1 MLLMLLVSLASV
13 NAKCDW
19 SKVSLG
25 KSNTCNAYKFEVT
38 GTVDTCYKHDIKIY
52 KKGATTTTYAGTN
65 RVFSYT
71 FNDTGYYY
79 VRVSVKNACCG
90 GDTLIYV
97 LIHVE
102 CKPTTKPKCDWS
114 KVSLVK
120 SNTCNVYKFEVTG
133 TADTCNKHSI
143 LIVKKGVTTP
153 SYTGD
158 NRVFNYTFND
168 TGYYFVKVSIKNKCC
183 GGDTLF
189 YDYIHVTCKPTT
201 KPKCDWSKVKP
212 GYSYSGRSYKFEI
225 SSIDTCLTYT
235 NLRYGKGKV
244 DTLNHDRTFGV
255 TFSDTG
261 IWYIISKIH
270 NKCTGCDTSFYIRLH
285 VVGVATKKC
294 DWSKIGLGYS
304 NRCGTVTF
312 ELGSRDTCITGYS
325 LWAYNHATHK
335 LDTLAHDRIF
345 RRTLDTGWYTFKA
358 SFHNKCGNCDTFIY
372 KEIHIGCDSTMV
384 GLKTISRDVI
394 KVTPNPADDRVLVC
408 LTSPTKQPLV
418 PYFIYNGSGQIV
430 KDGLISS
437 CVQINTSSWKS
448 GIYTFRMGSLT
459 HRIVVQH

>member
-1 MLLMLLVSLASV
+1 MLLVSLASV

-90 GDTLIYV
+90 GDTLMYV

-114 KVSLVK
+114 KVSLGK
-120 SNTCNVYKFEVTG
+120 SNTCNAYKFEVTG
-133 TADTCNKHSI
+133 TVDTCYKHSI
-143 LIVKKGVTTP
+143 LIVKKGSTTP
-153 SYTGD
+153 LYSGD
-158 NRVFNYTFND
+158 NRVFNYTFSD
-168 TGYYFVKVSIKNKCC
+168 TGYYIVKVSIKNKCC

-189 YDYIHVTCKPTT
+189 YNYIHVTCKPR
-201 KPKCDWSKVKP
+201 PKCVWSNLGF
-212 GYSYSGRSYKFEI
+212 GYGNSCNVYK
-225 SSIDTCLTYT
+225 
-235 NLRYGKGKV
+235 
-244 DTLNHDRTFGV
+244 
-255 TFSDTG
+255 
-261 IWYIISKIH
+261 
-270 NKCTGCDTSFYIRLH
+270 
-285 VVGVATKKC
+285 
-294 DWSKIGLGYS
+294 
-304 NRCGTVTF
+304 F

-325 LWAYNHATHK
+325 LWAYNQSTHK

-384 GLKTISRDVI
+384 GLKTISKDVI

-437 CVQINTSSWKS
+437 CIQINTSSWKS

>member
-1 MLLMLLVSLASV
+1 MKKIIMLLMLLVSLASV

-38 GTVDTCYKHDIKIY
+38 GTVDTCYKH
-52 KKGATTTTYAGTN
+52 
-65 RVFSYT
+65 
-71 FNDTGYYY
+71 
-79 VRVSVKNACCG
+79 
-90 GDTLIYV
+90 
-97 LIHVE
+97 
-102 CKPTTKPKCDWS
+102 
-114 KVSLVK
+114 
-120 SNTCNVYKFEVTG
+120 
-133 TADTCNKHSI
+133 SI
-143 LIVKKGVTTP
+143 LIVKKGSTTP
-153 SYTGD
+153 LYTGD
-158 NRVFNYTFND
+158 NRVFNYTFSD

-189 YDYIHVTCKPTT
+189 YDYIHVTCKPKPKCDWSKLGFGYGNSCNVYKFELGSIDTCISYTAYIYSYKTGKITDTFRTRNFTKVFTDTGKYKLYVLAKNKCGGCDTSFYRVLTVTCKPTT
-201 KPKCDWSKVKP
+201 KPKCDWSK
-212 GYSYSGRSYKFEI
+212 I
-225 SSIDTCLTYT
+225 S
-235 NLRYGKGKV
+235 
-244 DTLNHDRTFGV
+244 
-255 TFSDTG
+255 
-261 IWYIISKIH
+261 
-270 NKCTGCDTSFYIRLH
+270 
-285 VVGVATKKC
+285 
-294 DWSKIGLGYS
+294 LGYS

-384 GLKTISRDVI
+384 GLKTISRDII

-448 GIYTFRMGSLT
+448 GIYTFRMGGLT

>member
-90 GDTLIYV
+90 GDTLMYV

-114 KVSLVK
+114 KVSLGK
-120 SNTCNVYKFEVTG
+120 SNTCNAYKFEVTG
-133 TADTCNKHSI
+133 TVDTCNKHSI
-143 LIVKKGVTTP
+143 LIVKKGSTTP
-153 SYTGD
+153 LYTGD
-158 NRVFNYTFND
+158 NRVFNYTFSD

-201 KPKCDWSKVKP
+201 KPKCDWSK
-212 GYSYSGRSYKFEI
+212 
-225 SSIDTCLTYT
+225 
-235 NLRYGKGKV
+235 
-244 DTLNHDRTFGV
+244 
-255 TFSDTG
+255 
-261 IWYIISKIH
+261 
-270 NKCTGCDTSFYIRLH
+270 
-285 VVGVATKKC
+285 
-294 DWSKIGLGYS
+294 IGLGYS
-304 NRCGTVTF
+304 NKCGTVTF

-437 CVQINTSSWKS
+437 CIQINTSSWKS

>member
-38 GTVDTCYKHDIKIY
+38 GTVDTCNKHDIKIY

-90 GDTLIYV
+90 GDTLMYV

-114 KVSLVK
+114 KVSLGK
-120 SNTCNVYKFEVTG
+120 SNTCNAYKFEVIG
-133 TADTCNKHSI
+133 TVDTCNKHSI
-143 LIVKKGVTTP
+143 LIVKKGSTTP
-153 SYTGD
+153 LYTGD
-158 NRVFNYTFND
+158 NRVFNYTFSD

-201 KPKCDWSKVKP
+201 KPKCDWSK
-212 GYSYSGRSYKFEI
+212 
-225 SSIDTCLTYT
+225 
-235 NLRYGKGKV
+235 
-244 DTLNHDRTFGV
+244 
-255 TFSDTG
+255 
-261 IWYIISKIH
+261 
-270 NKCTGCDTSFYIRLH
+270 
-285 VVGVATKKC
+285 
-294 DWSKIGLGYS
+294 IGLGYS
-304 NRCGTVTF
+304 NKCGTVTF
-312 ELGSRDTCITGYS
+312 ELGSKDTCITGYS
-325 LWAYNHATHK
+325 LWAYNQSTHK

-384 GLKTISRDVI
+384 GLKTISRDII

-437 CVQINTSSWKS
+437 CIQINTSSWKS

>member
-90 GDTLIYV
+90 GDTLMYV

-114 KVSLVK
+114 KVSLGK
-120 SNTCNVYKFEVTG
+120 SNTCNAYKFEVTG
-133 TADTCNKHSI
+133 TVDTCNKHSI
-143 LIVKKGVTTP
+143 LIVKKGSTTP
-153 SYTGD
+153 LYTGD
-158 NRVFNYTFND
+158 NRVFNYTFSD

-201 KPKCDWSKVKP
+201 KPKCDWSK
-212 GYSYSGRSYKFEI
+212 
-225 SSIDTCLTYT
+225 
-235 NLRYGKGKV
+235 
-244 DTLNHDRTFGV
+244 
-255 TFSDTG
+255 
-261 IWYIISKIH
+261 
-270 NKCTGCDTSFYIRLH
+270 
-285 VVGVATKKC
+285 
-294 DWSKIGLGYS
+294 IGLGYS
-304 NRCGTVTF
+304 NKCGTVTF
-312 ELGSRDTCITGYS
+312 ELGSKDTCITGYS

-372 KEIHIGCDSTMV
+372 KEIYIGCDSTIA
-384 GLKTISRDVI
+384 GLKTLSRDVI

-418 PYFIYNGSGQIV
+418 PYFIYSGSGQIV

-437 CVQINTSSWKS
+437 CIQINTSSWKS

>member
-25 KSNTCNAYKFEVT
+25 KSNTCNDYKFEVT
-38 GTVDTCYKHDIKIY
+38 GTVDTCYKH
-52 KKGATTTTYAGTN
+52 
-65 RVFSYT
+65 
-71 FNDTGYYY
+71 
-79 VRVSVKNACCG
+79 
-90 GDTLIYV
+90 
-97 LIHVE
+97 
-102 CKPTTKPKCDWS
+102 
-114 KVSLVK
+114 
-120 SNTCNVYKFEVTG
+120 
-133 TADTCNKHSI
+133 SI
-143 LIVKKGVTTP
+143 LIVKKGSTTP
-153 SYTGD
+153 LYTGD
-158 NRVFNYTFND
+158 NRVFNYTFSD

-345 RRTLDTGWYTFKA
+345 KRTLDTGWYTFKA

-372 KEIHIGCDSTMV
+372 KEIYIGCDSTMV
-384 GLKTISRDVI
+384 KLKLPKLPTLGIKIS
-394 KVTPNPADDRVLVC
+394 PNPADDKVIFTVASTDKAASNTYEVYDSKGKLVLTGTMGGGICVGVSN
-408 LTSPTKQPLV
+408 LP
-418 PYFIYNGSGQIV
+418 NGTYIV
-430 KDGLISS
+430 KIG
-437 CVQINTSSWKS
+437 K
-448 GIYTFRMGSLT
+448 LT
-459 HRIVVQH
+459 QKFIVQH

>member
-90 GDTLIYV
+90 GDTLMYV

-114 KVSLVK
+114 KVSLGK
-120 SNTCNVYKFEVTG
+120 SNTCNAYKFEVTG
-133 TADTCNKHSI
+133 TVDTCNKHSI
-143 LIVKKGVTTP
+143 LIVKKGSTTP
-153 SYTGD
+153 LYTGD
-158 NRVFNYTFND
+158 NRVFNYTFSD

-201 KPKCDWSKVKP
+201 KPKCDWSK
-212 GYSYSGRSYKFEI
+212 
-225 SSIDTCLTYT
+225 
-235 NLRYGKGKV
+235 
-244 DTLNHDRTFGV
+244 
-255 TFSDTG
+255 
-261 IWYIISKIH
+261 
-270 NKCTGCDTSFYIRLH
+270 
-285 VVGVATKKC
+285 
-294 DWSKIGLGYS
+294 IGLGYS
-304 NRCGTVTF
+304 NKCGTVTF
-312 ELGSRDTCITGYS
+312 ELGSKDTCITGYS

-384 GLKTISRDVI
+384 GLKTISRDII

-448 GIYTFRMGSLT
+448 GIYTFRMGGLT

>member
-90 GDTLIYV
+90 GDTLMYV

-114 KVSLVK
+114 KVSLGK
-120 SNTCNVYKFEVTG
+120 SNTCNAYKFEVTG
-133 TADTCNKHSI
+133 TVDTCNKHSI
-143 LIVKKGVTTP
+143 LIVKKGSTTP
-153 SYTGD
+153 LYTGD
-158 NRVFNYTFND
+158 NRVFNYTFSD

-201 KPKCDWSKVKP
+201 KPKCDWSK
-212 GYSYSGRSYKFEI
+212 
-225 SSIDTCLTYT
+225 
-235 NLRYGKGKV
+235 
-244 DTLNHDRTFGV
+244 
-255 TFSDTG
+255 
-261 IWYIISKIH
+261 
-270 NKCTGCDTSFYIRLH
+270 
-285 VVGVATKKC
+285 
-294 DWSKIGLGYS
+294 IGLGYS
-304 NRCGTVTF
+304 NKCGTVTF
-312 ELGSRDTCITGYS
+312 ELGSKDTCITGYS

-372 KEIHIGCDSTMV
+372 KEIYIGCDSTML
-384 GLKTISRDVI
+384 GLNTLNRDAI
-394 KVTPNPADDRVLVC
+394 KSYPNPADDNVLIC
-408 LTSPTKQPLV
+408 LTYPTKQPLV
-418 PYFIYNGSGQIV
+418 PYFIYNGSGQII
-430 KDGLISS
+430 KDGLISN
-437 CVQINTSSWKS
+437 CVQLNTSSWRN
-448 GIYTFRMGSLT
+448 GVYTFRSRNLIQ
-459 HRIVVQH
+459 RIVIQH

>member
-1 MLLMLLVSLASV
+1 MKKIIMLLMLLVSLASV

-90 GDTLIYV
+90 GDTLMYV

-114 KVSLVK
+114 KVSLGK
-120 SNTCNVYKFEVTG
+120 SNTCNAYKFEVTG
-133 TADTCNKHSI
+133 TVDTCNKHSI
-143 LIVKKGVTTP
+143 LIVKKGSTTP
-153 SYTGD
+153 LYTGD
-158 NRVFNYTFND
+158 NRVFNYTFSD

-201 KPKCDWSKVKP
+201 KPKCDWSK
-212 GYSYSGRSYKFEI
+212 
-225 SSIDTCLTYT
+225 
-235 NLRYGKGKV
+235 
-244 DTLNHDRTFGV
+244 
-255 TFSDTG
+255 
-261 IWYIISKIH
+261 
-270 NKCTGCDTSFYIRLH
+270 
-285 VVGVATKKC
+285 
-294 DWSKIGLGYS
+294 IGLGYS
-304 NRCGTVTF
+304 NKCGTVTF
-312 ELGSRDTCITGYS
+312 ELGSKDTCITGYS

-384 GLKTISRDVI
+384 GLKTISRDII

>member
-90 GDTLIYV
+90 GDTLMYV

-114 KVSLVK
+114 KVSLGK
-120 SNTCNVYKFEVTG
+120 SNTCNAYKFEVTG
-133 TADTCNKHSI
+133 TVDTCNKHSI
-143 LIVKKGVTTP
+143 LIVKKGSTTP
-153 SYTGD
+153 LYTGD
-158 NRVFNYTFND
+158 NRVFNYTFSD

-201 KPKCDWSKVKP
+201 KPKCDWSK
-212 GYSYSGRSYKFEI
+212 
-225 SSIDTCLTYT
+225 
-235 NLRYGKGKV
+235 
-244 DTLNHDRTFGV
+244 
-255 TFSDTG
+255 
-261 IWYIISKIH
+261 
-270 NKCTGCDTSFYIRLH
+270 
-285 VVGVATKKC
+285 
-294 DWSKIGLGYS
+294 IGLGYS
-304 NRCGTVTF
+304 NKCGTVTF
-312 ELGSRDTCITGYS
+312 ELGSKDTCITGYS

-372 KEIHIGCDSTMV
+372 KEIYIGCDSTIA
-384 GLKTISRDVI
+384 GLKTLSRDVI

-408 LTSPTKQPLV
+408 LTYSTKQPLV
-418 PYFIYNGSGQIV
+418 PYFIYSGSGQIV

-437 CVQINTSSWKS
+437 CIQINTSSWKS

>member
-90 GDTLIYV
+90 GDTLMYV

-114 KVSLVK
+114 KVSLGK
-120 SNTCNVYKFEVTG
+120 SNTCNAYKFEVTG
-133 TADTCNKHSI
+133 TVDTCNKHSI
-143 LIVKKGVTTP
+143 LIVKKGSTTP
-153 SYTGD
+153 LYTGD
-158 NRVFNYTFND
+158 NRVFNYTFSD

-201 KPKCDWSKVKP
+201 KPKCDWSK
-212 GYSYSGRSYKFEI
+212 
-225 SSIDTCLTYT
+225 
-235 NLRYGKGKV
+235 
-244 DTLNHDRTFGV
+244 
-255 TFSDTG
+255 
-261 IWYIISKIH
+261 
-270 NKCTGCDTSFYIRLH
+270 
-285 VVGVATKKC
+285 
-294 DWSKIGLGYS
+294 IGLGYS
-304 NRCGTVTF
+304 NKCGTVTF
-312 ELGSRDTCITGYS
+312 ELGSKDTCITGYS

-372 KEIHIGCDSTMV
+372 KEIYIGCDSTMV
-384 GLKTISRDVI
+384 GLKTISKDVI

-437 CVQINTSSWKS
+437 CIQINTSSWKS